1 MKYKGHSLWIANS
14 FSLILV
20 SERCE
25 LWLSSIPIFYF
36 CLSILFIFVFWFP
49 FLFSLFSSLFYTLT
63 IQFMEKMN
71 PQNPV
76 YLHRSDGPNTMSVDK
91 LTYISNYRRW
101 RRTMKIALSSKKE
114 LGFIN
119 GTVTRDEE
127 DRVKG
132 DLWDTCNDTVIG
144 WIMGIKQTIMYM
156 LTSGEIW
163 LYLERRFSI
172 SNGSLK
178 YKLNKELYE
187 TKQGSSSTNE

>member
-1 MKYKGHSLWIANS
+1 
-14 FSLILV
+14 
-20 SERCE
+20 
-25 LWLSSIPIFYF
+25 
-36 CLSILFIFVFWFP
+36 
-49 FLFSLFSSLFYTLT
+49 
-63 IQFMEKMN
+63 
-71 PQNPV
+71 
-76 YLHRSDGPNTMSVDK
+76 
-91 LTYISNYRRW
+91 
-101 RRTMKIALSSKKE
+101 MKIALSSKKE

-132 DLWDTCNDTVIG
+132 DLRDTCNDTVIG

>member
-1 MKYKGHSLWIANS
+1 
-14 FSLILV
+14 
-20 SERCE
+20 
-25 LWLSSIPIFYF
+25 
-36 CLSILFIFVFWFP
+36 
-49 FLFSLFSSLFYTLT
+49 
-63 IQFMEKMN
+63 
-71 PQNPV
+71 
-76 YLHRSDGPNTMSVDK
+76 
-91 LTYISNYRRW
+91 
-101 RRTMKIALSSKKE
+101 MKIALSSKKE

-187 TKQGSSSTNE
+187 TKQGSLSINEYYTMLKSVWEELESLDQLPSMTTTSEDVTKFLEALEKQKEENRLFQFLNGLDEAYGP